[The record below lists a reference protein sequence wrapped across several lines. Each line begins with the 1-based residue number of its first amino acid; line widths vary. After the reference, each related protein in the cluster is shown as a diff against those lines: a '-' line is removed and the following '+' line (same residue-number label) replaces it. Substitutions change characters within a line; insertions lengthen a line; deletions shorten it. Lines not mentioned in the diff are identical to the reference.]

1 MWTKVRDSGN
11 RPLLAAALLA
21 VLLGSAPGCGEADA
35 PASSPETEV
44 RLGDRVA
51 GVGEMHRFLLREIG
65 LPPAE
70 IDERALP
77 AYRRHLA
84 TQILFAR
91 AATRIGLEAE
101 PAEMQAEQRLLRQLD
116 PAADEEQLKKEARR
130 AVLARAYEA
139 QVLARRVEVT
149 PEEVEARLGSRPRD
163 ERRTAVFRQIVVDE
177 ESEAREVHR
186 RLAREGEPFEEVAK
200 EVSTGPE
207 LGALQ
212 QVPMSHLPESVQHAL
227 RRTPE
232 GTVSRPV
239 EIEGSHYL
247 FEVQALNRDPDP
259 ARRRE
264 REEVRR
270 RLFREKLDAL
280 REEHVGQLARSEGV
294 ALPPGGDV

>member
-1 MWTKVRDSGN
+1 
-11 RPLLAAALLA
+11 
-21 VLLGSAPGCGEADA
+21 
-35 PASSPETEV
+35 
-44 RLGDRVA
+44 
-51 GVGEMHRFLLREIG
+51 MHRFLLREIG

-70 IDERALP
+70 IDQRALP
-77 AYRRHLA
+77 AYRRNLA
-84 TQILFAR
+84 TEILFAR

-101 PAEMQAEQRLLRQLD
+101 PAAVQAEQRLLRKLD
-116 PAADEEQLKKEARR
+116 PAADEDQLEREARR

-139 QVLARRVEVT
+139 QVLARRIEVT
-149 PEEVEARLGSRPRD
+149 SEEVESRLVARPRD

-212 QVPMSHLPESVQHAL
+212 QVPMGHLPESVQRVL

-239 EIEGSHYL
+239 EIEGAHYL

-294 ALPPGGDV
+294 ELPPGGDA